1 LILEALMVKRSALIE
16 AIEEDFKQRLPGFH
30 KSRRE
35 ALTTLV
41 GVMLE
46 ARSANLMELA
56 AALPREIGAP
66 DHRYQ
71 YIERQLKSNRCYQ
84 ATSLRRAADWT

>member
-1 LILEALMVKRSALIE
+1 MTVGARKVKRSALIE
-16 AIEEDFKQRLPGFH
+16 AMEEDFKERLPGYH

-35 ALTTLV
+35 GLTTLA

-56 AALPREIGAP
+56 AALPREIG
-66 DHRYQ
+66 
-71 YIERQLKSNRCYQ
+71 
-84 ATSLRRAADWT
+84 